1 MDGLTAEALRHL
13 EKALT
18 CEPNHV
24 PSLIALSNAY
34 LEQGEFSKVKGLLEE
49 ALASRQD
56 QGEVFF
62 LMARLLARQDD
73 HEKAAQSIDQAI
85 KLEPDQS
92 KYYRLACEIAEVR
105 QRNLEHQVFL
115 ERLIDLDPL
124 DGEAHYELGKLLHHP
139 DDFDRVKLLFEIS
152 ADLLPDDTRP
162 MLALA
167 QHLYKGEKSLA
178 DGTINIQREPES
190 SKKLLRKILSVTP
203 DSSDAKILLAEIEL
217 ISDEEIVATRL
228 LEEALEDKNAKGEA
242 SYELGRIW
250 EKKGDSVKAEAYYES
265 AMESEDWKALAQ
277 FRLARVMFQKDQDQA
292 ALKHF
297 ENSIVSLKQKEIH
310 LAKSKDDHLD
320 KLDFH
325 ASRKALEGL
334 QFVRKCLGQ
343 ANLGIYKCKNGSR
356 KDELASRYLD
366 EALVHSPHCPV
377 ANYEKGLRH
386 ALSGEKENAK
396 ARFEKSV
403 EGDWSHWPSH
413 MELAKL
419 AKSENQ
425 WQKAEMHLKIVL
437 DLDLENLT
445 ASSLLKKV
453 QKSLRK

>member
-1 MDGLTAEALRHL
+1 
-13 EKALT
+13 
-18 CEPNHV
+18 
-24 PSLIALSNAY
+24 
-34 LEQGEFSKVKGLLEE
+34 
-49 ALASRQD
+49 
-56 QGEVFF
+56 
-62 LMARLLARQDD
+62 MARLLSIQDD

-85 KLEPDQS
+85 KLEPGQS
-92 KYYRLACEIAEVR
+92 KYYRLGCEIAKAR
-105 QRNLEHQVFL
+105 QRTLEHQVFL
-115 ERLIDLDPL
+115 EKLIDLDPL

-152 ADLLPDDTRP
+152 VDLLPDDTRP
-162 MLALA
+162 MFALA
-167 QHLYKGEKSLA
+167 QHLYAGEKSLA

-190 SKKLLRKILSVTP
+190 AKKLLRKILSVTP
-203 DSSDAKILLAEIEL
+203 RCSEAKILLAEIEL

-250 EKKGDSVKAEAYYES
+250 EKKGDSVKAAAYYES

-277 FRLARVMFQKDQDQA
+277 FRLALVMLQKDQDQA

-297 ENSIVSLKQKEIH
+297 ENSIASLKQKEIH
-310 LAKSKDDHLD
+310 LVKSKDDHLD

-343 ANLGIYKCKNGSR
+343 ANLGIYKCKNGSS

-366 EALVHSPHCPV
+366 EALVHSPHCPI
-377 ANYEKGLRH
+377 ANYEKGLLPS
-386 ALSGEKENAK
+386 LSGEKENAK

>member
-1 MDGLTAEALRHL
+1 
-13 EKALT
+13 
-18 CEPNHV
+18 
-24 PSLIALSNAY
+24 
-34 LEQGEFSKVKGLLEE
+34 
-49 ALASRQD
+49 
-56 QGEVFF
+56 
-62 LMARLLARQDD
+62 
-73 HEKAAQSIDQAI
+73 
-85 KLEPDQS
+85 
-92 KYYRLACEIAEVR
+92 
-105 QRNLEHQVFL
+105 
-115 ERLIDLDPL
+115 
-124 DGEAHYELGKLLHHP
+124 
-139 DDFDRVKLLFEIS
+139 
-152 ADLLPDDTRP
+152 
-162 MLALA
+162 
-167 QHLYKGEKSLA
+167 
-178 DGTINIQREPES
+178 
-190 SKKLLRKILSVTP
+190 
-203 DSSDAKILLAEIEL
+203 
-217 ISDEEIVATRL
+217 
-228 LEEALEDKNAKGEA
+228 
-242 SYELGRIW
+242 
-250 EKKGDSVKAEAYYES
+250 
-265 AMESEDWKALAQ
+265 MESPCPRNVA
-277 FRLARVMFQKDQDQA
+277 KDQDQA

-297 ENSIVSLKQKEIH
+297 ENSIALKAKEIH
-310 LAKSKDDHLD
+310 LAESKDDHLD

-325 ASRKALEGL
+325 ASRKALEDL

-343 ANLGIYKCKNGSR
+343 ANLGIYKCTNGSR